1 MALPP
6 PEQGFRRYLYDQG
19 GQTEAID
26 LLPYQYEEG
35 IELPPQLSGLTL
47 WSEDGMDQFEAPRAP
62 WGSGYMP
69 MQEELPTVGSN
80 YMFDLF
86 GGDTPQVMDGWT
98 GPAVSGLPGTAFTA
112 PQNRLYG
119 EGLPVG
125 SLDAFLDALDQSL
138 FDQTASPVE
147 AGQPNMDEL
156 IESIRRVK
164 NRIPPDGILVERESG
179 IPNVGFAGPEAGPP
193 PALPF

>member
-47 WSEDGMDQFEAPRAP
+47 WSEDGMDQFEARAP

-69 MQEELPTVGSN
+69 MQEPLPTVGSN

-119 EGLPVG
+119 EGLPVI
-125 SLDAFLDALDQSL
+125 S
-138 FDQTASPVE
+138 SPINTPVSSV
-147 AGQPNMDEL
+147 NMDEL